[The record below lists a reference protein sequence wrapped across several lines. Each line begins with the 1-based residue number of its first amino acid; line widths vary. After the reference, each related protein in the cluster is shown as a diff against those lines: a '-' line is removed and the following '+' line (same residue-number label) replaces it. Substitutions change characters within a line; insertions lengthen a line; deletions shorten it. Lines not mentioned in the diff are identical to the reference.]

1 MRFLDV
7 DARSEDQ
14 PDGSTSAG
22 SSWDHVSNSNNEP
35 SDLPSSQAENSQSPV
50 PVAIC
55 GMAMRLPG
63 DISSGEQLWDFLVN
77 KRNARGVVP
86 TERYNSAAFHG
97 GPEGRTR
104 HGYFL
109 KDLDIEKF
117 DASLFTM
124 TRAELE
130 WLDPQVRILLELTRE
145 CFENA
150 GEVRWRGRKD
160 IGCYIGTWGED
171 WKELHTKDTQSAEDG
186 YSVTGIMDFQFSNKI
201 SHEYDLRGPS
211 FVVKSA
217 CSSSLIALHEACR
230 AIQAGDIRGA
240 LVGGVNMLLSPTQT
254 AGMYKA
260 GVLSPRDQCRSFDAS
275 ADGYCRAEG
284 ANMIYVKRLDDALR
298 DGNPVRAVVRG
309 TATNADGK
317 GEGLFAPSAEGHE
330 ALIRSCYGGAG
341 IEDLGRTAHF
351 ECHGTGTRAGDPT
364 ETTAVANVFGDH
376 GGISIGSSKPNL
388 GHSEGASG
396 ITSVIKSVLALERQ
410 TLLPNIQFEN
420 PNPSIPWERGLHV
433 PVDATPFP
441 QDRAERISIN
451 AFGLGGSNAHVI
463 LDSARSLGVG
473 TPLPAAAEETTPRD
487 QQQIAKAES
496 HHQPRLL
503 VYTANNA
510 ESAKTGAEQ
519 HANFLAD
526 TIPRALADA
535 AYTLAVRREH
545 LAWRTFAV
553 ADGTPQAAPQFLAPS
568 KLPSG
573 SKQAAPDV
581 VFVFTGQG
589 AQWAKMGSRLLSA
602 YPSAGDDVALMDDA
616 LSKLEAG
623 VAPSWTIAEELGKSK
638 QDSQVSKAEFSQPL
652 CTAIQ
657 IIITNILRSWGVD
670 PAAVIG
676 HSSGEI
682 AAAYACGALTMQ
694 EAIVC
699 AYLRGLATKEQQ
711 GGAAAAP
718 GAMAAVGLGAE
729 EVKPLLP
736 EGVVVA
742 CENSPSSTTLSGDAE
757 GIDGVIGMLK
767 DDASGRE
774 IFARRLHVDKAY
786 HSPKKN
792 EKLESLLTDEYLHI
806 VDHMKE
812 PGVLYERLLAPHIS
826 SKAAS
831 IPFYST
837 VTNEVVHNKGCLSP
851 SYWRSNMERPV
862 LFNTTMQKLL
872 EDRKSS
878 SAGNCIL
885 LEIGPHSAL
894 AGPIRQ
900 ILKAAQTSPAT
911 TTTTTYLSTLARD
924 SDEAVYMLSA
934 AGQLFVNG
942 ADIRFD
948 VINPSGRVR
957 TDLPRYPWHRDARY
971 WHESRLSSE
980 WRKRRFPHHEFLGSR
995 VHECG
1000 DLEPVWRNVLKLGDV
1015 PWCRDHVIARDIVLP
1030 ATAYLV
1036 MICEAIRQLTGAE
1049 EYSLRQVTIS
1059 AACILHES
1067 QPTELVLAMK
1077 PVRVTSSLASPSWYD
1092 FTITSLSSSSSSSTS
1107 TSNRS
1112 AWTKHCAGQVRAGA
1126 DEGTR
1131 PEQHRTIADL
1141 PRKVNMTACY
1151 AAVRETGLKYGPTF
1165 QRLGGVSAY
1174 PGTKKD
1180 GRIVRRLV
1188 NEVPGVLE
1196 KQQQQQSTTDNDED
1210 DDKGRPW
1217 HYHPVTLDFCFQ
1229 LFQLASMHGLARN
1242 CRAMT
1247 VPTYLDAMYIRRP
1260 PPRDAQLTAE
1270 ATARLDFAGGG
1281 GVLGDCVGVAGSGEV
1296 VMRLRGCRMTS
1307 LDDNGDFKAG
1317 DQEDP
1322 HAAARV
1328 VWRPDLDF
1336 QSISGLVSSTGSAN
1350 RRPTEALQRLTLLC
1364 CVDALERLGHVER
1377 ASSVPEHLIK
1387 LLAWLTDRVRL
1398 AQAGQYPFVSDAAAL
1413 VMLPAG
1419 ERGALLDSL
1428 TTHLQEKSSVGVVA
1442 TALRRVLGSVQGIF
1456 SGETS
1461 ALDVLRQDDI
1471 LTRVYNLGHG
1481 RWDFSRFLRLLG
1493 HRRPHLRVLEVGA
1506 GTGGTT
1512 GLVLKGLMSEKE
1524 GGGDRMFGS
1533 YVFTDVSSGFFGPA
1547 RERFGHVPGMEFLAL
1562 DISRDPGEQGFALGS
1577 FDLIVAANV
1586 LHATPSL
1593 SQTLN
1598 NVRRL
1603 LRPDGKL
1610 LLQEMWTESKA
1621 MNLVMGT
1628 LPGWW
1633 LGSED
1638 GRAQEPYVHPDRWA
1652 LELTKAGFSS
1662 PDAVVPDDEPPFQDE
1677 VVIIASPAVEKTTT
1691 TTVSLLSAQPDGSVA
1706 TAISAALQKR
1716 GMSVDM
1722 ISVRDVPKHAV
1733 ISILDLEGSSSFLD
1747 GIAAGDYEHLR
1758 DFLVGTATSAEGGSI
1773 LWLTRPCQVECSDPR
1788 YGAVI
1793 GLARV
1798 LRNEQKIDMATLELD
1813 EFVSEGAMDAV
1824 FGVFQRGC
1832 NSNHLV
1838 TSDGD
1843 VNPDSECAWS
1853 RGSLYIP
1860 RFHWFS
1866 ASRELAERD
1875 SDCAVGIKKLE
1886 IGKRGSLQTLE
1897 WRDMPPLAPPE
1908 SGEVLVETRAVG
1920 MNFKDVL
1927 IAMGIVDGN
1936 EGDASGLGV
1945 ECSGVVTKLGPDV
1958 VDLHVGDRV
1967 AVIATSSYS
1976 TVLKTPADMCVKIPD
1991 NLSFEE
1997 AATMPSVFGT
2007 VIYGLLHL
2015 ANLEAG
2021 QTVLIHSACGGIG
2034 IAAIQICRVVGAEVF
2049 VSVGTDEKIEYLMK
2063 TFDIPRNRI
2072 FNSRNSEFLPGILR
2086 ETAGKGVDVVLN
2098 SLSGELL
2105 HASWKCV
2112 AEFGCMI
2119 ELGKRDFIGQGRLA
2133 MEAFEENRSFFGVHM
2148 IPLCKRR
2155 PRLMRRVLERMMDL
2169 HRLGLISPIRPMQV
2183 FDGAKIQEAF
2193 RFMQKGRHMG
2203 KLVVRMPGDASSLL
2217 PLTTAPGAARAGLEL
2232 RSDASYLLIGGLG
2245 GLGRAISTWM
2255 AERGAG
2261 NLVYLSRSA
2270 GKGAE
2275 DAALV
2280 EELAAMGC
2288 TAQLV
2293 EGSVTSLEDV
2303 RRAVKNARL
2312 PIAGVI
2318 QMSMVLRDGMFENMT
2333 HKDWTTATSPKVEGT
2348 WNLHKA
2354 LHTDHSHSRDLDF
2367 FVLFSSLAGLI
2378 GQRGQANYASGNTF
2392 LDSFV
2397 QFRHGR
2403 GLAASV
2409 LDLGP
2414 VADVGYVSQNSKV
2427 MGQLRAFSNHVLR
2440 ERDVLDGLELA
2451 IRRSGPGLSRW
2462 EDDGEAY
2469 VSGGQFG
2476 LGLRTTQS
2484 LSATHNNVAWKQDP
2498 RMSQY
2503 RNLAGAAGGDTPDS
2517 TSLATADDGGLK
2529 SFLAAA
2535 ESDPATLG
2543 REESVLELARHIQAT
2558 LGGFMIRPAEEL
2570 DIRGAMAALG
2580 VDSLVA
2586 IELRN
2591 WFRRCMALDVSV
2603 LEIVQAESLE
2613 GLARVAAG
2621 RMMAKLGVEVVAGE
2635 EPVLVEG

>member
-1 MRFLDV
+1 MTFLDV

-22 SSWDHVSNSNNEP
+22 SWDHVSNINNEP
-35 SDLPSSQAENSQSPV
+35 SELPGQADSQGPV

-63 DISSGEQLWDFLVN
+63 NISSGEQLWDFLIN
-77 KRNARGVVP
+77 KRNARDVVP

-97 GPEGRTR
+97 GPEGRSR

-109 KDLDIEKF
+109 KDVDIEKF

-201 SHEYDLRGPS
+201 SHEYDLQGPS

-217 CSSSLIALHEACR
+217 CSSSLIALHEAFR
-230 AIQAGDIRGA
+230 AIHAGDIRGA

-284 ANMIYVKRLDDALR
+284 VNMIYIKRLDDALR
-298 DGNPVRAVVRG
+298 DGNPIRAIIRG

-317 GEGLFAPSAEGHE
+317 GEGLFAPSAVGHE
-330 ALIRSCYGGAG
+330 ALIRSCYESAG
-341 IEDLGRTAHF
+341 IDDLGRTAHF
-351 ECHGTGTRAGDPT
+351 ECHGTGTKAGDPT
-364 ETTAVANVFGDH
+364 ETTAVANVFGEH

-410 TLLPNIQFEN
+410 TLLPNIHFEN

-433 PVDATPFP
+433 PVDATPLP
-441 QDRAERISIN
+441 EDRAERISIN

-463 LDSARSLGVG
+463 LDSARSFGVG
-473 TPLPAAAEETTPRD
+473 APSADETSED
-487 QQQIAKAES
+487 QQAVES
-496 HHQPRLL
+496 QPRLL

-510 ESAKTGAEQ
+510 ESAKTGAER
-519 HANFLAD
+519 HAQFLAD
-526 TIPRALADA
+526 TPDALADA

-545 LAWRTFAV
+545 LTWRTFAV
-553 ADGTPQAAPQFLAPS
+553 ADGSQVPQFLPPS
-568 KLPSG
+568 KLANSRT
-573 SKQAAPDV
+573 APDIT
-581 VFVFTGQG
+581 FVFTGQG
-589 AQWAKMGSRLLSA
+589 AQWATMGSKLLSA
-602 YPSAGDDVALMDDA
+602 YPTAKDDVALMDKA
-616 LSKLEAG
+616 LSKLEPG

-638 QDSQVSKAEFSQPL
+638 QTSQVGKAEFSQPL

-657 IIITNILRSWGVD
+657 IIIVNILRTWGVD

-682 AAAYACGALTMQ
+682 AAAYACGALTVQ
-694 EAIVC
+694 EAIIC
-699 AYLRGLATKEQQ
+699 AYTRGLATKHQDR
-711 GGAAAAP
+711 A
-718 GAMAAVGLGAE
+718 GAMAAIGLGAD
-729 EVKPLLP
+729 EVRPLLP

-742 CENSPSSTTLSGDAE
+742 CENSPSSTTLSGDSE
-757 GIDGVIGMLK
+757 GIDRVIETLK
-767 DDASGRE
+767 NDASERE

-786 HSPKKN
+786 HS
-792 EKLESLLTDEYLHI
+792 H
-806 VDHMKE
+806 HMKE
-812 PGVLYERLLAPHIS
+812 PGVLYDRLLAPHIS
-826 SKAAS
+826 SKTAS
-831 IPFYST
+831 VPFYST
-837 VTNEVVHNKGCLSP
+837 VTNQVFHNEGCLSP

-862 LFNTTMQKLL
+862 LFNTTMHKLL
-872 EDRKSS
+872 QERKSS
-878 SAGNCIL
+878 GHCIL

-900 ILKAAQTSPAT
+900 ILKAAQTSAT
-911 TTTTTYLSTLARD
+911 TYVSTLTRE
-924 SDEAVYMLSA
+924 SDEIRAMLSA

-948 VINPSGRVR
+948 VMNPSGRVR

-995 VHECG
+995 VHDCG

-1036 MICEAIRQLTGAE
+1036 MICEAVRQLTGSE

-1077 PVRVTSSLASPSWYD
+1077 PVRVTNSLASPSWYE
-1092 FTITSLSSSSSSSTS
+1092 FTISSSSSSSSNKS
-1107 TSNRS
+1107 T
-1112 AWTKHCAGQVRAGA
+1112 WTKHCAGQVRAGA
-1126 DEGTR
+1126 DEGMR
-1131 PEQHRTIADL
+1131 PEPHRKIVDL
-1141 PRKVNMTACY
+1141 PRKVNMASCY
-1151 AAVRETGLKYGPTF
+1151 QAVRETGLKYGPTF

-1174 PGTKKD
+1174 PES
-1180 GRIVRRLV
+1180 GRIVRRLT
-1188 NEVPGVLE
+1188 NEVPGVSQPE
-1196 KQQQQQSTTDNDED
+1196 QPS
-1210 DDKGRPW
+1210 

-1247 VPTYLDAMYIRRP
+1247 VPTYLDDMYIRRP
-1260 PPRDAQLTAE
+1260 TPDAQLAAE
-1270 ATARLDFAGGG
+1270 VTSRLDGAG
-1281 GVLGDCVGVAGSGEV
+1281 GVLGDCVGVAGNGEV
-1296 VMRLRGCRMTS
+1296 AMRLRGCRMTS
-1307 LDDNGDFKAG
+1307 LDDNGEKAG
-1317 DQEDP
+1317 VQDP

-1336 QSISGLVSSTGSAN
+1336 QSIAGLVSTEN
-1350 RRPTEALQRLTLLC
+1350 TTRRPTETLQRLTLLC
-1364 CVDALERLGHVER
+1364 CIDALERAGAGAGVD
-1377 ASSVPEHLIK
+1377 VPEHLVK
-1387 LLAWLTDRVRL
+1387 LRRWLGDRVRL
-1398 AQAGQYPFVSDAAAL
+1398 AHQGQYPFVDDAAQL
-1413 VMLPAG
+1413 VQLPAG
-1419 ERGALLDSL
+1419 ERAQLLDEV
-1428 TTHLQEKSSVGVVA
+1428 TTQLEGSSVAVVA
-1442 TALRRVLGSVQGIF
+1442 TALRRVLGAIEGIF
-1456 SGETS
+1456 SGEVS

-1471 LTRVYNLGHG
+1471 LTQVYNLGH

-1493 HRRPHLRVLEVGA
+1493 HRRPHLRVLEIGA

-1512 GLVLKGLMSEKE
+1512 ELVLKGLFPDA
-1524 GGGDRMFGS
+1524 GDRMFQS
-1533 YVFTDVSSGFFGPA
+1533 YVFTDVSSGFFGAA
-1547 RERFGHVPGMEFLAL
+1547 RERFGHVPGMEYLTL

-1593 SQTLN
+1593 SETLK

-1621 MNLVMGT
+1621 MNFVMGT

-1633 LGSED
+1633 LGTED
-1638 GRAQEPYVHPDRWA
+1638 GRAQEPYVDPERWA
-1652 LELTKAGFSS
+1652 VELSKAGFSK
-1662 PDAVVPDDEPPFQDE
+1662 PEAVVPDDELPFQDE
-1677 VVIIASPAVEKTTT
+1677 VVIIASPVVERSTTN
-1691 TTVSLLSAQPDGSVA
+1691 TVSLLSGQPDGIVA

-1716 GMSVDM
+1716 GMSVDVV
-1722 ISVRDVPKHAV
+1722 SVRDEPKQGV
-1733 ISILDLEGSSSFLD
+1733 ISILDLEGSSFLN
-1747 GIAAGDYEHLR
+1747 GIAAKDYEHLR
-1758 DFLVGTATSAEGGSI
+1758 DFLIKTATKDGI
-1773 LWLTRPCQVECSDPR
+1773 LWLTRPCQLGCSDPR
-1788 YGAVI
+1788 YGSII

-1798 LRNEQKIDMATLELD
+1798 LRNEQKINIATLEMD
-1813 EFVSEGAMDAV
+1813 EFTSEGSMDAV
-1824 FGVFQRGC
+1824 FGVFQRSR
-1832 NSNHLV
+1832 NQPA
-1838 TSDGD
+1838 TSDDD
-1843 VNPDSECAWS
+1843 VNPDSECSWS
-1853 RGSLYIP
+1853 GGSLYIP

-1866 ASRELAERD
+1866 VSKELAEKD
-1875 SDCAVGIKKLE
+1875 PDGSVGIKKLE

-1897 WRDMPPLAPPE
+1897 WRDAPPLAQPE

-1936 EGDASGLGV
+1936 EGGASGLGV
-1945 ECSGVVTKLGPDV
+1945 ECSGVVTRLGPDV
-1958 VDLHVGDRV
+1958 VDLQVGDRV

-1991 NLSFEE
+1991 SLSFEE

-2049 VSVGTDEKIEYLMK
+2049 VTVGTDEKVEYLME
-2063 TFDIPRNRI
+2063 TFEIPRDRI

-2133 MEAFEENRSFFGVHM
+2133 MEVFEENRSFFGVHM

-2169 HRLGLISPIRPMQV
+2169 YRFGSIRPIQPMQV
-2183 FDGAKIQEAF
+2183 FDGANIQEAF
-2193 RFMQKGRHMG
+2193 RFMQKGKHMG
-2203 KLVVRMPGDASSLL
+2203 KLVVRMPENSSLL
-2217 PLTTAPGAARAGLEL
+2217 RTAPAHVGLSL
-2232 RSDASYLLIGGLG
+2232 RPDASYLLIGGLG

-2255 AERGAG
+2255 AERGAR
-2261 NLVYLSRSA
+2261 NLIYLSRSA
-2270 GKGAE
+2270 GKGAD
-2275 DAALV
+2275 DANLV

-2293 EGSVTSLEDV
+2293 KGSVTSAEDV

-2333 HKDWTTATSPKVEGT
+2333 YEDWTSATAPKIDGT
-2348 WNLHKA
+2348 WNLHTA
-2354 LHTDHSHSRDLDF
+2354 LADSDLDF

-2378 GQRGQANYASGNTF
+2378 GQRGQANYASANTF

-2397 QFRHGR
+2397 QYRHAQ

-2414 VADVGYVSQNSKV
+2414 VVDVGYVSQNAKV
-2427 MGQLRAFSNHVLR
+2427 MNQLRAFSNHILR
-2440 ERDVLDGLELA
+2440 EQDVIDALELA
-2451 IRRSGPGLSRW
+2451 MKKSSPALSRW
-2462 EDDGEAY
+2462 EEESSSASGGPLAAY
-2469 VSGGQFG
+2469 VSGGQVG

-2503 RNLAGAAGGDTPDS
+2503 RNLALAGDIPGTSAGGGQ
-2517 TSLATADDGGLK
+2517 AQAADDGGLK
-2529 SFLAAA
+2529 SFLAAV
-2535 ESDPATLG
+2535 ESDPHLLG
-2543 REESVLELARHIQAT
+2543 QEDRVLELAGHIQST

-2570 DIRGAMAALG
+2570 DIRGAMSALG

-2591 WFRRCMALDVSV
+2591 WFRRSMALDVSV

-2613 GLARVAAG
+2613 GLARVASE